1 MPRRKKFPKKNA
13 PRFSGG
19 VAKRVSR
26 FLRGG
31 SGAGMGMQS
40 VVRRVEAVPYP
51 LRPIPPVHDP
61 FIPYKI

>member
-1 MPRRKKFPKKNA
+1 MPRRKKSHKKNA
-13 PRFSGG
+13 PRFSR
-19 VAKRVSR
+19 VAKTVSR

-31 SGAGMGMQS
+31 SGAGMGVQS

-61 FIPYKI
+61 FMPYKI